1 MEIRFWPEGRLLD
14 TEENSARCASLE
26 ALRNA
31 MEAGV
36 VIEGLATLCTP
47 THDLM
52 VKLGDFTG
60 IIPREEGAIGVAEGS
75 TRDIALL
82 SRVGKAVSVIVTRVG
97 EDGVLSLSRRAAQKK
112 ALDYL
117 MEELRPGD
125 ILPAT
130 VTHLEPFGAFV
141 DIGCGLP
148 SLLGIETLSVSRIPH
163 PDRRFSLDQKI
174 WAAVTDVDRDLGR
187 VYLTHKELLG
197 TWEENAACFAPGMTV
212 PGIVR
217 GVKEYGV
224 FVELTPN
231 LSGLAEAKGDLA
243 EGDRVSVYLKS
254 ILPERM
260 KIKLLVINKLPPE
273 PAPPSFRYYLTKGRI
288 SRWEYAPRGCGKI
301 GAVTVFAD
309 QSP

>member
-14 TEENSARCASLE
+14 TEENRARCATLRSL
-26 ALRNA
+26 NA
-31 MEAGV
+31 AKEQETV
-36 VIEGLATLCTP
+36 VEGLAMLCDP
-47 THDLM
+47 SHAIC
-52 VKLGDFTG
+52 VKLGDFMG
-60 IIPREEGAIGVAEGS
+60 IIPREEGAIGVAEGT

-82 SRVGKAVSVIVTRVG
+82 SRVGKPVCAVVTDIAP
-97 EDGVLSLSRRAAQKK
+97 DGTLLLSRRKAQEM
-112 ALDYL
+112 ARDDL
-117 MEELRPGD
+117 MARARPGD

-130 VTHLEPFGAFV
+130 VTHMESFGAFV

-148 SLLGIETLSVSRIPH
+148 SMLGIENLSVSRIPH
-163 PDRRFSLDQKI
+163 PDQRFSLDQEI
-174 WAAVTDVDRDLGR
+174 YTVVTGLDPGLGR

-197 TWEENAACFAPGMTV
+197 TWEENAALFAPGMTV

-217 GVKEYGV
+217 GIKDYGI

-231 LSGLAEAKGDLA
+231 LSGLAELRDDLK

-260 KIKLLVINKLPPE
+260 KIKLLVIGKLPPA
-273 PAPPSFRYYLTKGRI
+273 PAPPLTCYYQTEGRLD
-288 SRWEYAPRGCGKI
+288 RWEYAPRGCGKV

-309 QSP
+309 